1 MTPRLAIATAN
12 AHKVKEITEILSSL
26 VPGFSLDDVL
36 TLADFDAPSPVE
48 DGVTFAHN
56 ALIKARDLAALS
68 GLPALADDSG
78 LAVDILGGSPGIFSA
93 RWSGRH
99 GADREN
105 LALLLH
111 QLGDVPDE
119 HRGAQFVCA
128 AALVRP
134 NGQETVEEGIVR
146 GHLLRSP
153 RGTGGFGYDPAFV
166 PEGYE
171 ITTAEMTAE
180 EKNLISHRSRA
191 LAAIAPQIAAILTE
205 D

>member
-26 VPGFSLDDVL
+26 IPGFSLEDVL
-36 TLADFDAPSPVE
+36 TLADFAAPSPVE

-146 GHLLRSP
+146 GHLLHSP

-166 PEGYE
+166 PEGYA
-171 ITTAEMTAE
+171 ITTAEMTAK

-191 LAAIAPQIAAILTE
+191 LTAIAPQIAAILTE